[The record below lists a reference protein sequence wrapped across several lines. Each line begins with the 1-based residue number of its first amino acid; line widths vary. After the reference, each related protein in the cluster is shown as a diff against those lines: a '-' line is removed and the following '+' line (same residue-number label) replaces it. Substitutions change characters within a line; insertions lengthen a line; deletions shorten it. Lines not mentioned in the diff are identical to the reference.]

1 MSPRPR
7 KQRAP
12 EPSVNGL
19 QPEVTEDES
28 TAPDRYKLECPLC
41 GEVGRYRF
49 ALLARRAFEEHVD
62 ENHPAVQS
70 PLDQVRTLVDV
81 AETEA
86 GTWECTIGAESYV
99 VRQHSPGRFTVEVV
113 SRRTLIDA
121 RLATLDDARITIGG
135 HAKLVSSA
143 LATAATIQLRQGRP
157 AHMVPL
163 E

>member
-1 MSPRPR
+1 MSTQPR
-7 KQRAP
+7 KRTAP

-19 QPEVTEDES
+19 QPKITEDQS

-41 GEVGRYRF
+41 DEVGRYRF

-62 ENHPAVQS
+62 ENHPAAQS
-70 PLDQVRTLVDV
+70 PLDQVRTLVDMT
-81 AETEA
+81 ETDA
-86 GTWECTIGAESYV
+86 GTWECTLGAERYV
-99 VRQHSPGRFTVEVV
+99 ARQHSPGRFTVEVV
-113 SRRTLIDA
+113 NRRIMIDA

-143 LATAATIQLRQGRP
+143 LVTAATIQLRQGRP
-157 AHMVPL
+157 AHTVPL